1 MPGAWQLHR
10 RAGEGWSDLYAFLET
25 PAQPVDFLVAN
36 HFTSTWPP
44 STFVRSPTAQR
55 STPDA
60 RHVLRGRSYT
70 RRYGDVSTTRELDD
84 SAALALL
91 RDVIGLDVTAEE
103 VRVALAEAPG

>member
-1 MPGAWQLHR
+1 MPAAWQLHR
-10 RAGEGWSDLYAFLET
+10 RAGEGWGDLYAFLET

-44 STFVRSPTAQR
+44 STFVRSLTAQR